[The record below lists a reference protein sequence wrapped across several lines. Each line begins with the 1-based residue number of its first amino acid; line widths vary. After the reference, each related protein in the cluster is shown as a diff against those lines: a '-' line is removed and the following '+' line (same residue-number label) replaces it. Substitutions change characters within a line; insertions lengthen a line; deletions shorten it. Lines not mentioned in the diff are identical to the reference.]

1 MKFINY
7 ILLGYQ
13 FDVRILLVLV
23 VFTVLKLT
31 KVLMKGLPC

>member
-13 FDVRILLVLV
+13 FDVRILLVRFFFINL
-23 VFTVLKLT
+23 FINDLLDC
-31 KVLMKGLPC
+31 LD